1 MINLSGNKLTGKLP
15 IEISS
20 LLELVT
26 LTVSGNNLIGEIPYL
41 IGQLKKLET
50 LDLSRNQFS
59 GEIPSSMSEIS
70 FLNHLELSY
79 NHLSGKIPLGTQL
92 QSFNASSFA
101 GNLALCGLPLSQ
113 KCWLSEQTPNQS
125 EAIEEYGDEFWKWL
139 YGTTG
144 FGFVV
149 GFLGV
154 CGSFLLKDSWRHA
167 YFLLFENMKDWLCKF
182 EKCLKQKLI
191 CGNKRVNGFVVW
203 IFAGDG
209 EVPALYGLRYPDE
222 ICCRR
227 LLKLYPSNPSA
238 SSSARSP
245 RRSWSGSKTNWVHSA
260 LSLTLISLSS

>member
-167 YFLLFENMKDWLCKF
+167 YFLLFENMKDWLCVRMAVNMPRLRRKF
-182 EKCLKQKLI
+182 QRP
-191 CGNKRVNGFVVW
+191 G
-203 IFAGDG
+203 
-209 EVPALYGLRYPDE
+209 
-222 ICCRR
+222 
-227 LLKLYPSNPSA
+227 
-238 SSSARSP
+238 
-245 RRSWSGSKTNWVHSA
+245 
-260 LSLTLISLSS
+260 